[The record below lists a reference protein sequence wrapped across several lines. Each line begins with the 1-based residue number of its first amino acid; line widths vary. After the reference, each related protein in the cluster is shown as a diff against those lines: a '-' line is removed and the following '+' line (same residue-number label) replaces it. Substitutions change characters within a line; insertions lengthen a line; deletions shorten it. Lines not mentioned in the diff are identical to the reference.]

1 MNDAMAPSFELATAF
16 VRNVRCPLLVS
27 HAKPDGDAI
36 GSLVAMRAVLRGLGA
51 EPNAIV
57 YDETPDRYRFLV
69 ENDPLPRLG
78 RDLSLADF
86 DGRGCDGV
94 VVLDTC
100 TYNQLEPIADWL
112 RASPLRKL
120 VVDHHVTRD
129 ELADVC
135 VIDESA
141 AAACL
146 ILHEWF
152 ESAGFEMDAAAAQA
166 LYVGIATD
174 TGWFRH
180 SNTDARAMSA
190 ATKLVARGVRP
201 SAMFDLLF
209 QRESVARF
217 RLRAAVASHLGL
229 LAGGRLA
236 VQTIPFSVFAA
247 TGSSLADTE
256 DLVNE
261 PLRLSYTVL
270 SVMLVDQGSGVTRVG
285 FRSRAPIT
293 EDDPDVDVAAIARA
307 FGGGGHRRAAGARI
321 KATLD
326 EAKSRVIAALTAALG
341 ASR

>member
-1 MNDAMAPSFELATAF
+1 MINAMEAGFGQATAF
-16 VRNVRCPLLVS
+16 VRDVRRPLLVS

-36 GSLVAMRAVLRGLGA
+36 GSLVAMRAVLRVLGA
-51 EPNAIV
+51 EPFALV
-57 YDETPDRYRFLV
+57 YDDIPDRYCFLV
-69 ENDPLPRLG
+69 DDEPLTRLG
-78 RDLSLADF
+78 ADLSLADL
-86 DGRGCDGV
+86 DRRGFDGV

-112 RASPLRKL
+112 RATSLRKL

-129 ELADVC
+129 ELADVS

-146 ILHEWF
+146 VLHEWF
-152 ESAGFEMDAAAAQA
+152 ESACFEIDAAAAQA

-209 QRESVARF
+209 QQETVARF
-217 RLRAAVASHLGL
+217 RLRAAVGSHLEL
-229 LAGGRLA
+229 LADDRLA
-236 VQTIPFSVFAA
+236 VQAIPARVFDE
-247 TGSSLADTE
+247 TGSSLAETE

-261 PLRLSYTVL
+261 PLRVSGTVL
-270 SVMLVDQGSGVTRVG
+270 SVMLVDQGGGVTRVG

-293 EDDPDVDVAAIARA
+293 EDDPDIDVAAIAMQ

-321 KATLD
+321 QAPLD
-326 EAKSRVIAALTAALG
+326 EAKSRVVEAMVAALG
-341 ASR
+341 VS